1 MKANEAT
8 SNLIKSV
15 QDTNKAIADSTVSS
29 QERTLTF
36 ARSVLESGI
45 EVLRSHAESVRTM
58 MQELVDQAKKQK
70 LGSEGLQTLVDNA
83 IAAQERNV
91 RLAQSILENGAGVL
105 KDQADATRDLMQELS
120 QQFQKQQ
127 EAFLTM
133 AQGSIEA
140 YRSFVLAPLN
150 FWQKALSSVES
161 ATMDGLKNFQ
171 KVTEQGLEE
180 RQKASQFPRICR
192 INFLSASR
200 SSWVNRENCPLP
212 ASVSPPSMVTHSP
225 LM

>member
-1 MKANEAT
+1 MTDTKANEAT
-8 SNLIKSV
+8 RNLIKSV

-29 QERTLTF
+29 QERTLAF

-58 MQELVDQAKKQK
+58 MQELVDQAKNQK
-70 LGSEGLQTLVDNA
+70 LGSEGLQTLVDNT

-133 AQGSIEA
+133 AQESIEA

-171 KVTEQGLEE
+171 KVTEQGLEDM
-180 RQKASQFPRICR
+180 QKATRQAIATSEKAVRNEP
-192 INFLSASR
+192 SAT
-200 SSWVNRENCPLP
+200 EE
-212 ASVSPPSMVTHSP
+212 ATE
-225 LM
+225 

>member
-1 MKANEAT
+1 MTDMKANEAT

-70 LGSEGLQTLVDNA
+70 LGSEGLQTLADNA

-133 AQGSIEA
+133 AQESIEA

-150 FWQKALSSVES
+150 FWRKALSSVES

-171 KVTEQGLEE
+171 KVTEQGLEDM
-180 RQKASQFPRICR
+180 QKATRQAIATSEKAVRNEP
-192 INFLSASR
+192 SAT
-200 SSWVNRENCPLP
+200 EE
-212 ASVSPPSMVTHSP
+212 ATE
-225 LM
+225 

>member
-1 MKANEAT
+1 MTDTKANEAT
-8 SNLIKSV
+8 RDLIKSV

-29 QERTLTF
+29 QERTLAF

-70 LGSEGLQTLVDNA
+70 LGSEGLQTLVDNT
-83 IAAQERNV
+83 IAVQERNV

-133 AQGSIEA
+133 AQESIEA

-171 KVTEQGLEE
+171 KVTEQGLEDM
-180 RQKASQFPRICR
+180 QKATRQAIATSEKAVRNEP
-192 INFLSASR
+192 SAT
-200 SSWVNRENCPLP
+200 EE
-212 ASVSPPSMVTHSP
+212 ATE
-225 LM
+225 

>member
-1 MKANEAT
+1 MTDTKANEAT
-8 SNLIKSV
+8 RNLIKAV

-29 QERTLTF
+29 QERTLAF

-58 MQELVDQAKKQK
+58 LQELVDQAKNQK
-70 LGSEGLQTLVDNA
+70 LGSEGLQTLVDDA

-171 KVTEQGLEE
+171 KVTEQGLEDM
-180 RQKASQFPRICR
+180 QKATRQAIATSEKAVRNEP
-192 INFLSASR
+192 SAT
-200 SSWVNRENCPLP
+200 EE
-212 ASVSPPSMVTHSP
+212 ATE
-225 LM
+225 

>member
-1 MKANEAT
+1 MTDTKANEAT
-8 SNLIKSV
+8 RNLIKSV

-29 QERTLTF
+29 QERTLAF

-58 MQELVDQAKKQK
+58 MQELVDQAKNQK
-70 LGSEGLQTLVDNA
+70 LGSEGLQTLVDDA

-133 AQGSIEA
+133 AQESIEA

-171 KVTEQGLEE
+171 KVTEQGLEDM
-180 RQKASQFPRICR
+180 QKATRQAIATSEKAVRNEP
-192 INFLSASR
+192 SAT
-200 SSWVNRENCPLP
+200 EE
-212 ASVSPPSMVTHSP
+212 ATE
-225 LM
+225 

>member
-1 MKANEAT
+1 MTDTKANEAT
-8 SNLIKSV
+8 RNLIKSV

-29 QERTLTF
+29 QERTLAF

-70 LGSEGLQTLVDNA
+70 LGSEGLQTLVDDT

-133 AQGSIEA
+133 AQESIEA

-171 KVTEQGLEE
+171 KVTEQGLEDM
-180 RQKASQFPRICR
+180 QKATRQAIATSEKAVRNEP
-192 INFLSASR
+192 SAT
-200 SSWVNRENCPLP
+200 EE
-212 ASVSPPSMVTHSP
+212 ATE
-225 LM
+225 